1 MAQCAHMNTTYS
13 SSTRSS
19 EPTEPTSTYSQR
31 AFLSLPEASETIGCT
46 RRFLEKRIDDGELSV
61 FRPSKR
67 LVRIQRS
74 EFNRWVESFTSRKGG
89 LGP

>member
-1 MAQCAHMNTTYS
+1 MPKQRQIPSNDTAVI
-13 SSTRSS
+13 
-19 EPTEPTSTYSQR
+19 EPR
-31 AFLSLPEASETIGCT
+31 KFLTLREASQEIFAT
-46 RRFLEKRIDDGELSV
+46 RRFLEKRIADGELSV

-89 LGP
+89 AGQ

>member
-1 MAQCAHMNTTYS
+1 MTSPTVTTS
-13 SSTRSS
+13 ALVTRI
-19 EPTEPTSTYSQR
+19 
-31 AFLSLPEASETIGCT
+31 A
-46 RRFLEKRIDDGELSV
+46 DGELSV

-89 LGP
+89 AGQ

>member
-1 MAQCAHMNTTYS
+1 MN
-13 SSTRSS
+13 STSNYTAP
-19 EPTEPTSTYSQR
+19 ER

-67 LVRIQRS
+67 LVRIKRA
-74 EFNRWVESFTSRKGG
+74 EFDRWCESYTSRKGG
-89 LGP
+89 AGQ